1 MKPRTDNGWGL
12 PIFYEKAA
20 SMAMQEQAMLMTKKA
35 AEFLTSLQGLYG
47 MQVWCAMWWQVVL
60 LRGTWSDSGT

>member
-1 MKPRTDNGWGL
+1 MKLRTDNGWGL

-47 MQVWCAMWWQVVL
+47 MQVWCAMW
-60 LRGTWSDSGT
+60 